1 MKNWK
6 LPLKSGC
13 IFFAV
18 FFLVA
23 CGGGS
28 GSGSDSAGSPIANKV
43 VASVAVVD
51 GNNQTATVGYE
62 IPNALVALIKNSE
75 GQGIAGQTVTFKV
88 TSGGGSVFAGAAMSD
103 ASGYVRERWTLGTA
117 AGLQKVEVRTVNSA
131 GVAVVWATFESTGTV
146 GPAQSLSIASG
157 NDQTAQQLQTLPL
170 PITVIVKDAYGNPKP
185 GAIVTFI
192 VDNGGT
198 PTPSIIATNALGEA
212 ATSWT
217 LGLAVGY
224 HTLNASI
231 PNVTSVNFKANV
243 NQATPGAA
251 AGIEIVSG
259 NNQTI
264 LQHAQLSDSSKF
276 VVAVKDAKGVVVPN
290 VQVTFSGSAG
300 SGYITPETVTTNSFG
315 EASWKGYLHT
325 SGIQKV
331 DAAIAGA
338 IAATFTAN
346 VTPSAHKYDGYYI
359 CTGGTSGRSAPSFP
373 IANGV
378 VGLYSL
384 RDQGKF
390 NEQTGAV
397 DIGLGGSIISSSDTH
412 FVGAI
417 VVDSLQRATV
427 SGTVY
432 GYYAVMGPGATYTYP
447 EVNLG
452 SWTCYRK

>member
-18 FFLVA
+18 VFLVA
-23 CGGGS
+23 CGG

-75 GQGIAGQTVTFKV
+75 GQAIAGQTVTFKV
-88 TSGGGSVFAGAAMSD
+88 TAGGGSVFAGATTSD
-103 ASGYVRERWTLGTA
+103 ASGYVRERWTLGTV

-131 GVAVVWATFESTGTV
+131 GVAVVWATFESTGTA

-185 GAIVTFI
+185 GDIVTFI

-198 PTPSIIATNALGEA
+198 PTPSIITTNALGEA

-231 PNVTSVNFKANV
+231 PSVTSVNFKANV

-251 AGIEIVSG
+251 FGIEIVSG

-264 LQHAQLSDSSKF
+264 VQHASSKF
-276 VVAVKDAKGVVVPN
+276 VVAVTDAKGVVVPN

-300 SGYITPETVTTNSFG
+300 SGYITPETITTNSVG

-331 DAAIAGA
+331 DASIAGA
-338 IAATFTAN
+338 IAVTFTAN
-346 VTPSAHKYDGYYI
+346 VTASSYHFDGNYSS
-359 CTGGTSGRSAPSFP
+359 CTAPRELPFP
-373 IANGV
+373 IKINTGALEYYPVKGSS
-378 VGLYSL
+378 GS
-384 RDQGKF
+384 F
-390 NEQTGAV
+390 NENTGILKLIKGY
-397 DIGLGGSIISSSDTH
+397 IGTPANTTFIGS
-412 FVGAI
+412 
-417 VVDSLQRATV
+417 VVIDSLQRATV

-432 GYYAVMGPGATYTYP
+432 AYDAVLAGGYYTYP

-452 SWTCYRK
+452 SWSCYRN